1 MEKQRIDHSPKRTRT
16 LYYLVTFMIK
26 LVILT
31 SSTSRYPSFYFSSR
45 TLPLAG
51 VTEPSDASPI
61 FSRLV
66 LAAAPPVVP
75 AAMDDASRSGA
86 LLDADQNGTR
96 DDNVRV
102 MNDGHRSDLP
112 SCVLRAPS
120 RSRRPVR
127 RRLSSPA
134 AATISL
140 RTSSGSRS
148 VNSALVLRRRSAH
161 PLGALRAQ
169 PSGFFHASLPLLA
182 VLSSPARP
190 HSSLHSPLS
199 LCSAPWPE
207 LQRRPL
213 PALASPMAE
222 RPCLLCSPRSSLLPH
237 LWPSSDSSSHARR
250 RSSLRLAFS
259 SPKAA
264 SSAGLAFAR
273 TSVVPVHGLPC
284 ALLCSHLKTSIP
296 VIAGRGAGRQCH
308 GGGRSRR
315 LAGGR
320 SRTS

>member
-1 MEKQRIDHSPKRTRT
+1 
-16 LYYLVTFMIK
+16 
-26 LVILT
+26 
-31 SSTSRYPSFYFSSR
+31 
-45 TLPLAG
+45 
-51 VTEPSDASPI
+51 
-61 FSRLV
+61 
-66 LAAAPPVVP
+66 
-75 AAMDDASRSGA
+75 
-86 LLDADQNGTR
+86 
-96 DDNVRV
+96 
-102 MNDGHRSDLP
+102 
-112 SCVLRAPS
+112 VLRAPS